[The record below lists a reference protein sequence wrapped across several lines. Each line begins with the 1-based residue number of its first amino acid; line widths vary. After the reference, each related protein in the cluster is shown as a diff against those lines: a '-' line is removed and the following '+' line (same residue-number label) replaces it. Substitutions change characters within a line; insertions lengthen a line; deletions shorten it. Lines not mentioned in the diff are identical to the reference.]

1 MIESAWKLV
10 AVAFVG
16 TVLIGCSAE
25 ISEPGDSEPSANNE
39 EEWWDEG
46 PPPGDDSDWQA
57 SDDEEI
63 GSTGSALSTS
73 VFQLP
78 FRCGQVWV
86 GQTRTN
92 HSPVNAIDF
101 NRTNDFGDA
110 VVAAARGTVRRVENE
125 GDTSYGRWIEVGHGD
140 GYRTRYAH
148 LSKQLV
154 SVGQK
159 VARGQKIGEVGNSGG
174 SFGAHLHYE
183 LRRFGTPIRPMFNGH
198 QALFFGTRNYTSHNC
213 N

>member
-1 MIESAWKLV
+1 MLESAWKPL
-10 AVAFVG
+10 AVGFVG
-16 TVLIGCSAE
+16 ALLIGCTAE
-25 ISEPGDSEPSANNE
+25 VSEPGESEPSASNE

-46 PPPGDDSDWQA
+46 PPPGDDAEWQP
-57 SDDEEI
+57 SDEEPL
-63 GSTGSALSTS
+63 GTTDSALSTS

-78 FRCGQVWV
+78 FPCGQVWV
-86 GQTRTN
+86 GQTRTT
-92 HSPVNAIDF
+92 HSPVNAVDF
-101 NRTNDFGDA
+101 NRADDFGDK

-125 GDTSYGRWIEVGHGD
+125 GNTSYGRWIEIGHGD

-148 LSKQLV
+148 LSTQVV

-159 VARGQKIGEVGNSGG
+159 VARGQKIGNVGNSGG

-183 LRRFGTPIRPMFNGH
+183 LRRWGTPIKPMFNGK

-213 N
+213 K